1 MCVCVCVCGREL
13 LQFKTVHLS
22 ALGGGGGREG
32 ELPDVTY
39 YKICNKSIT
48 PKNSYLL
55 GTATVFT
62 FTDSESRKHM
72 EFYHKLMD
80 SKVLTSLSL
89 QWGIVSQFIHG

>member
-1 MCVCVCVCGREL
+1 MSLIIRFV
-13 LQFKTVHLS
+13 TNP
-22 ALGGGGGREG
+22 
-32 ELPDVTY
+32 LP
-39 YKICNKSIT
+39 NKN
-48 PKNSYLL
+48 PYLL

-80 SKVLTSLSL
+80 SKVHTSLSL